1 MRGLYFSCTLASG
14 DGPVE
19 TMGNWK
25 PELIERAFAEAA
37 LDSTLW
43 IRALDLVASIT
54 ESKGAGLFPAAGD
67 GLPNVPYTEPIS
79 AGMEDYFKNGWNLRD
94 ERQRGIGIMLR
105 HGVYD
110 DFDVSNVDQIKRHP
124 YYQEFLAPHGLRWFA
139 GVRVATDDDLWCLAI
154 QRTVEQGPFSEAEK
168 QQFAV
173 LSERLSASAALA
185 RALGAATAAGA
196 LHAFEVS
203 GKAVVLI
210 NRRGEAYRLN
220 KSAEQLLRGDVR
232 VEKRKLVTN
241 ESGATAALNRALHE
255 LMWQRIGGGLS
266 QPISLPR
273 RGKRPIVAYP
283 IKLSNLAANALA
295 DCQALIVLIDLD
307 KQPHTSETV
316 LQTTFH
322 MTPAE
327 ARLATRLSTGESLES
342 ATETIGIAKETGRN
356 QLKSIFLKLGV
367 KRQSELVAKLSLLSD
382 PPRN

>member
-1 MRGLYFSCTLASG
+1 MR
-14 DGPVE
+14 
-19 TMGNWK
+19 NWK
-25 PELIERAFAEAA
+25 PELIERAFADAA
-37 LDSTLW
+37 LDPTLW
-43 IRALDLVASIT
+43 VKALDIVASVT
-54 ESKGAGLFPAAGD
+54 GSKGAGLFPAAGD
-67 GLPNVPYTEPIS
+67 GLPNVPYTEPIA

-94 ERQRGIGIMLR
+94 ERQRGIGIMVR
-105 HGVYD
+105 QGVYD

-154 QRTVEQGPFSEAEK
+154 QRTNDQGSFSEAEK
-168 QQFAV
+168 SRLAA

-185 RALGAATAAGA
+185 RAFGAATAAGA
-196 LHAFEVS
+196 LQAFEVS

-210 NRRGEAYRLN
+210 NRRGEVYRLN
-220 KSAEQLLRGDVR
+220 KSAEQLLGGDVR
-232 VEKRKLVTN
+232 VERRKLVAN
-241 ESGATAALNRALHE
+241 DSSATAALNRALHE
-255 LMWQRIGGGLS
+255 LMWQRVGGGLS
-266 QPISLPR
+266 QPVSLPR

-283 IKLSNLAANALA
+283 IKLSNLTANALA
-295 DCQALIVLIDLD
+295 DCQALVVLIDLD
-307 KQPHTSETV
+307 KQPHTSETL
-316 LQTTFH
+316 LQATFH

-382 PPRN
+382 PPRNWQLMS

>member
-1 MRGLYFSCTLASG
+1 
-14 DGPVE
+14 
-19 TMGNWK
+19 MGSWK

-43 IRALDLVASIT
+43 VKALDVVASIT

-67 GLPNVPYTEPIS
+67 GLPNIPYSESIS
-79 AGMEDYFKNGWNLRD
+79 AAMEDYFKNGWHLRD
-94 ERQRGIGIMLR
+94 ERQRGVGIMVH

-139 GVRVATDDDLWCLAI
+139 GVRVATDEDLWCLAI
-154 QRTVEQGPFSEAEK
+154 QRTNDQGPFTEAENH
-168 QQFAV
+168 QFAV
-173 LSERLSASAALA
+173 LSDRLSAIAALA
-185 RALGAATAAGA
+185 RALGSATAAGA
-196 LHAFEVS
+196 LQAFEVS

-210 NRRGEAYRLN
+210 NRRGESYRMN

-241 ESGATAALNRALHE
+241 DSSATAALNRALHE
-255 LMWQRIGGGLS
+255 LLWQRIGGGFS

-295 DCQALIVLIDLD
+295 DCQALVILIDLE
-307 KQPHTSETV
+307 KQPHTSEAALRTAF
-316 LQTTFH
+316 Q

-327 ARLATRLSTGESLES
+327 SRLAARLSTGESLEF
-342 ATETIGIAKETGRN
+342 ATETIGISKETGRN
-356 QLKSIFLKLGV
+356 QLKSIFLKTGV
-367 KRQSELVAKLSLLSD
+367 KRQSELVAMLSLFLTH
-382 PPRN
+382 RTAE

>member
-1 MRGLYFSCTLASG
+1 
-14 DGPVE
+14 
-19 TMGNWK
+19 MGNWK
-25 PELIERAFAEAA
+25 PELIERAFADAA
-37 LDSTLW
+37 LDPTLW
-43 IRALDLVASIT
+43 VKALDIVASIT
-54 ESKGAGLFPAAGD
+54 GSKGAGLFPATGD

-79 AGMEDYFKNGWNLRD
+79 ATMEDYFKNGWNLRD
-94 ERQRGIGIMLR
+94 ERQRGVAIMVR
-105 HGVYD
+105 RGVYD
-110 DFDVSNVDQIKRHP
+110 DFDVSNNDQIKRHP

-154 QRTVEQGPFSEAEK
+154 QRTIDQGPFSEAEK
-168 QQFAV
+168 HRFAA

-185 RALGAATAAGA
+185 RAFGAATAAGA
-196 LHAFEVS
+196 LQAFEAS

-220 KSAEQLLRGDVR
+220 KSAEQLLCGDVR
-232 VEKRKLVTN
+232 VERRKLVTN
-241 ESGATAALNRALHE
+241 DSSATAALNHALHE

-295 DCQALIVLIDLD
+295 DCQALIILIDLD